1 MTNLKKMLHVVASRS
16 PDLNKL
22 MANGQSWVRSLHADG
37 LVVPGLRVLDI
48 GAGLGRLSIP
58 LQAMGCTVH
67 AVDSRADMVAHLR
80 AAGIDARQGEGVPDV
95 LEDDS
100 YDLVLAMHVF
110 QHQGRHHVQRLVH
123 RMSCVAPRLLFTLP
137 TVEAY
142 VKGLPHDYIVGE
154 GTDERFVDCERSFT
168 WRESNV
174 PGLIAGSKYITCVR
188 AGKANKLWHAQ
199 R

>member
-1 MTNLKKMLHVVASRS
+1 MSDLKKMLHVVASRS
-16 PDLNKL
+16 ANLDKL
-22 MANGQSWVRSLHADG
+22 MANGRIWVNSLNADG
-37 LVVPGLRVLDI
+37 LVVPGLRILDI

-80 AAGIDARQGEGVPDV
+80 ACGIDAQQGDGVPDA
-95 LEDDS
+95 LDDDS

-110 QHQGRHHVQRLVH
+110 QHQGRQHVERLVQR
-123 RMSCVAPRLLFTLP
+123 MSYVAPRLLFTLP

-142 VKGLPHDYIVGE
+142 AKGLPHDYIIGE

-168 WRESNV
+168 WREATV
-174 PGLIAGSKYITCVR
+174 PGLMVGSRYTNCVR
-188 AGKANKLWHAQ
+188 SGKANKLWHAQ